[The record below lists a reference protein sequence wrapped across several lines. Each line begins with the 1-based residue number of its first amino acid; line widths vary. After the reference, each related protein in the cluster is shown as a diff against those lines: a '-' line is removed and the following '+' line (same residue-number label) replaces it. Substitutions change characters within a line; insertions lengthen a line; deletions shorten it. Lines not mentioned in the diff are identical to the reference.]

1 MMASQCK
8 RSASETGWREWRTV
22 EGSEVLA
29 LSSWRRRLVDGG
41 VGEREEG
48 AIVGEGC
55 SVMCLG
61 LKLNG

>member
-1 MMASQCK
+1 M
-8 RSASETGWREWRTV
+8 V

-48 AIVGEGC
+48 AIVGGR
-55 SVMCLG
+55 V
-61 LKLNG
+61 

>member
-1 MMASQCK
+1 M
-8 RSASETGWREWRTV
+8 G

-48 AIVGEGC
+48 AIVGERFN
-55 SVMCLG
+55 VMSLR
-61 LKLNG
+61 LKRNGQGRRWGMFTEAVYS